1 MKTDRKSY
9 NSMVEKNIPPSKKL
23 KNFFAAFFVGGAI
36 CGVGQLMRNGLFSLG
51 LDEDRVGLLV
61 SVALISLSS
70 LLTALGLYSKLARFC
85 GAGSLVPIT
94 GYANAVASPAIE
106 FKTEGWLTGV
116 TVKMFSVAGP
126 VIVLGLLFTSLVGA
140 IYYALLLWGIMP

>member
-1 MKTDRKSY
+1 MNTDQKSY
-9 NSMVEKNIPPSKKL
+9 NDMVKKNTPPSRKV
-23 KNFFAAFFVGGAI
+23 KNFFASFLVGGSI
-36 CGVGQLMRNGLFSLG
+36 CGIGQLMHNALMML
-51 LDEDRVGLLV
+51 EIEEERVNLLV
-61 SVALISLSS
+61 SVALISLSA
-70 LLTALGLYSKLARFC
+70 LLTALGLYAKLAKFS

-126 VIVLGLLFTSLVGA
+126 VIVFGLLFTSAVGA
-140 IYYALLLWGIMP
+140 IYYVFLLWGIL